1 MDTPIDV
8 INIGTYYENMEIPD
22 SPGWNIFPF
31 TAKIPDSKLFI
42 ELFNKLFIKLFI
54 ELFNKLF
61 ILAERISSMKKT
73 FTMLLITLMLLSL
86 TSCGRSKESAV
97 SNPAVTDSAIENSTD
112 TQEETS
118 SPSQQESSSD
128 SQTENIL
135 DSQTDEFNEVDSE
148 TVGQILLKDFQDKV
162 NNADT
167 ALTAEELAQSMISN
181 PVIAFQGAVMPVE
194 EGLLTGF
201 DNAEITGFKE
211 GAMFAPSIGTIPF
224 VGYIFVLD
232 ENADTDAFVQTLKD
246 NANLRWN
253 ICTAAEELIAEPVG
267 NTIFFLMSPRQ
278 LGE

>member
-1 MDTPIDV
+1 
-8 INIGTYYENMEIPD
+8 MEIPD
-22 SPGWNIFPF
+22 GPGWNIFPF
-31 TAKIPDSKLFI
+31 TAKIPDSKLFIELFI

-112 TQEETS
+112 T
-118 SPSQQESSSD
+118 QQESSSD